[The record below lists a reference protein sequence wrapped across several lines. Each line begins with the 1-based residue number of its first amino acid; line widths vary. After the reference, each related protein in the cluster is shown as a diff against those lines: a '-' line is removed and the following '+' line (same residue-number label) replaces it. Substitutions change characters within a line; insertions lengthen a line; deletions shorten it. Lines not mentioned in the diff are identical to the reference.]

1 MIYYIKWLQNEIEI
15 REGYYKEEDIQLII
29 KREMGEENIQ
39 KVRFPDYE
47 LPVLLKEIKSV

>member
-15 REGYYKEEDIQLII
+15 REGYYKEEDIQLFI
-29 KREMGEENIQ
+29 KREPGEENIQ